1 MDHVTINEPTLKLAC
16 DALAEADR
24 DLEKLL
30 LLNGLPDVWRRAPG
44 FATLVLIIL
53 EQQVSL
59 ASARAAFER
68 LLEALD
74 ELTPAQFLAL
84 DDKVLRDVGFSR
96 QKTIYVRALAQSLE
110 LGSLSLDDLV
120 LKIDQD
126 ARTHLMHVK
135 GIGAWTADIYLMMA
149 LGRPDIWP
157 AGDLALAKA
166 VQSVKQ
172 LSEMPS
178 RETQAKIAEA
188 WKPWRSVAAR
198 ILWHHYLIH
207 IRPASVRNLE

>member
-16 DALAEADR
+16 ETLARADS

-30 LLNGLPDVWRRAPG
+30 LLNGIPDVWRRAPG

-59 ASARAAFER
+59 ASARAAFDR

-74 ELTPAQFLAL
+74 ELTPAQFLTL
-84 DDKVLRDVGFSR
+84 NDSVLRNVGFSR
-96 QKTIYVRALAQSLE
+96 KKTIYVRALAQSLE

-120 LKIDQD
+120 LKFDED
-126 ARTHLMHVK
+126 ARTHLMRVK

-178 RETQAKIAEA
+178 RETQAKIAAA

-207 IRPASVRNLE
+207 IRPPSVRNVE